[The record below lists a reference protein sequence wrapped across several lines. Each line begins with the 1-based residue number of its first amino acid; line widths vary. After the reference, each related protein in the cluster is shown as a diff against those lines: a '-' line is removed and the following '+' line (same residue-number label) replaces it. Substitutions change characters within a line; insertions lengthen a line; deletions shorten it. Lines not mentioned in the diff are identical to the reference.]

1 VRQRNHRASKIPW
14 LLLLIF
20 VISDWVLFLTY
31 LNLFGIKGF
40 VVGVVVVVRKVR
52 QHQGR
57 FGYEPLK
64 SGV

>member
-31 LNLFGIKGF
+31 LNLFDIKGF